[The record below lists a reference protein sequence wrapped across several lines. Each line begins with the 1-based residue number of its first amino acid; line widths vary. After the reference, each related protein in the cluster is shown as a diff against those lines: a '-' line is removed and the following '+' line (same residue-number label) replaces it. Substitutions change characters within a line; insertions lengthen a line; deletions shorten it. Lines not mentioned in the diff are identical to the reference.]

1 MAKFVLLLVLS
12 IQICT
17 DNIPSR
23 RYAIVPELKRTEN
36 STIEVCN
43 WAIKP
48 VAAVLDQPKELKRF
62 TQWNNPTDEQAT
74 TQLRL
79 AYKCDQF
86 DYG

>member
-12 IQICT
+12 IQFCT
-17 DNIPSR
+17 DVIPCR
-23 RYAIVPELKRTEN
+23 RHAIVPELKRMEN

-48 VAAVLDQPKELKRF
+48 VAAVLDQPKELKMF